1 MQLTERLFPPKGNRR
16 CFSNVP
22 NGREGYNL
30 GEARSKRFPFGGQPR
45 ETQNPR
51 PKMSNAALTARV
63 AALEATVT
71 SLQSVRR
78 LLDL

>member
-1 MQLTERLFPPKGNRR
+1 MQLTERLFPPKRNRR

-22 NGREGYNL
+22 NGREGYKWGGL
-30 GEARSKRFPFGGQPR
+30 GRSDSDLGASHAR
-45 ETQNPR
+45 QNPR